1 MGEIIVFICIGGFL
15 VLAGIF
21 MIATLSREEK
31 SFIKKDKG
39 DSPH

>member
-1 MGEIIVFICIGGFL
+1 MGEIIVSICIGGFL

-21 MIATLSREEK
+21 MIVTLSREEK
-31 SFIKKDKG
+31 SLSKEEHK